1 MLLPLRSLHDDLH
14 TAEADGI
21 HERQR
26 DLAWGY
32 LAEASRA
39 AAEYKEISCESEG
52 GKFIKA
58 VLLET
63 AAYPSPVHHPEYDKS
78 FDSHPSWGS
87 PAARVDA
94 AHGVIRLGR
103 HATCTDAALL
113 ETIRRLAMDEVPAV
127 RYQIVTN
134 LNSLYYTAPELMW
147 ELLERMSRED
157 ESRGVLQGMLVGSL
171 NSLAAYHPDRVTDCV
186 RSIFERVRD
195 GDGAIE
201 VRKHCASIFV
211 GLYLWQKQPVCGEIV
226 GKMVEDPVTYSTE
239 ANQIV
244 FDIRNWL
251 NIGPIEPPN
260 PEQDAVRTASFKLLE
275 RLLEAVRDNL
285 GTLMEKNAAA
295 DFLSWS
301 DEDRER
307 AKKLADVAEHV
318 CMHVYFFSGAYKN
331 SSDDRAEKISLGVPG
346 RTRFLRESRRVLE
359 LLSDFGY
366 PRLTHHLLQMLEYL
380 VAFDPQEVF
389 LLVGRVVRSGKQGGY
404 QYEPMAADLVVRL
417 VERFIAEFRHI
428 LQENEECRRTLIE
441 ILDTFVEAGWPSARR
456 LTYRMED
463 VFR

>member
-1 MLLPLRSLHDDLH
+1 M
-14 TAEADGI
+14 
-21 HERQR
+21 
-26 DLAWGY
+26 AWGY
-32 LAEASRA
+32 LAAACRA
-39 AAEYKEISCESEG
+39 AAELEEISCESDG

-58 VLLET
+58 LLLG
-63 AAYPSPVHHPEYDKS
+63 AASYSSPVHHPENDKH
-78 FDSHPSWGS
+78 FDNHPSWGS

-94 AHGVIRLGR
+94 AHGVVRLGR
-103 HATCTDAALL
+103 HATCADAALL
-113 ETIRRLAMDEVPAV
+113 ETIKRLATDDVPAV
-127 RYQIVTN
+127 RFQVAIY

-157 ESRGVLQGMLVGSL
+157 QSRGVLQGMLVGSL
-171 NSLAAYHPDRVTDCV
+171 NPLAPHHPDRVTDCV
-186 RSIFERVRD
+186 LAIFERFRD
-195 GDGAIE
+195 GNGAAE
-201 VRKHCASIFV
+201 LRRHCASIIT
-211 GLYLWQKQPVCGEIV
+211 GLYLWQNQPVCGELV
-226 GKMVEDPVTYSTE
+226 GKIIENPATYSTE

-251 NIGPIEPPN
+251 NVGPIEPPN
-260 PEQDAVRTASFKLLE
+260 SQQDFVRTNSFKLLE
-275 RLLEAVRDNL
+275 HMLEAVRDGL
-285 GTLMEKNAAA
+285 QTLSEKNGTTP
-295 DFLSWS
+295 FQSWS
-301 DEDRER
+301 NEEQER
-307 AKKLADVAEHV
+307 AQKLAGVAEQV
-318 CMHVYFFSGAYKN
+318 CTHVYFFSGAYK
-331 SSDDRAEKISLGVPG
+331 DQEGKIPLGAPE

-380 VAFDPQEVF
+380 VDFDPEEVF
-389 LLVGRVVRSGKQGGY
+389 LLVGRVVRNGRQGYY

-463 VFR
+463 IFR